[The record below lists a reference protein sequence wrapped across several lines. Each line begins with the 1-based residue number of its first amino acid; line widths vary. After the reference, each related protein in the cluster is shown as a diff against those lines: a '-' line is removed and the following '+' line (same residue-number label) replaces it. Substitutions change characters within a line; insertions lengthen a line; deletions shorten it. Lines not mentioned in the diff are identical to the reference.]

1 MRSETAREIWID
13 IPEEVRKKMILRSD
27 RPFSLFATILS
38 DELTNWNQSNWSKE
52 EFISEAAGEA
62 WNLDEFT
69 EEGYIALKRM
79 LSCLVDPE
87 NEAKDLDE
95 FTNRLEELYE
105 LRKSNL

>member
-1 MRSETAREIWID
+1 MRSETAREIMAET
-13 IPEEVRKKMILRSD
+13 PTELRKKMIKRSGK
-27 RPFSLFATILS
+27 PFSLFATILS
-38 DELTNWNQSNWSKE
+38 DELINWDQPNWSKE

-79 LSCLVDPE
+79 LSHLVDPN

-105 LRKSNL
+105 LRKSN

>member
-1 MRSETAREIWID
+1 MRSETAREIWTN
-13 IPEEVRKKMILRSD
+13 IPEEVKDKVRKKMTD
-27 RPFSLFATILS
+27 RPFSPFATILS
-38 DELTNWNQSNWSKE
+38 DELINWDQSNWSKE
-52 EFISEAAGEA
+52 EFITEAAREA

-79 LSCLVDPE
+79 LSHLVDPN

-105 LRKSNL
+105 LRKGN